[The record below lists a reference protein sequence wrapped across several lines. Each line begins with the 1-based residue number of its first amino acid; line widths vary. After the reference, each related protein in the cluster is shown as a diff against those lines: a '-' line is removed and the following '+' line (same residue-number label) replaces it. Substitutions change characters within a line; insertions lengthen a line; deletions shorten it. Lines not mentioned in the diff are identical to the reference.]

1 MFTAQQPVSHSPRRV
16 PVRKFLSRPSSSLAA
31 IFSHFQS
38 QKDQLLPIADN
49 VDAADEESEESI
61 EKDEKLR
68 ISKAVFS
75 GSVDPL
81 VGLRHE
87 HLL

>member
-1 MFTAQQPVSHSPRRV
+1 MFPPDHFSRSP
-16 PVRKFLSRPSSSLAA
+16 KYSL
-31 IFSHFQS
+31 ILNHK
-38 QKDQLLPIADN
+38 KDQLLPIADN